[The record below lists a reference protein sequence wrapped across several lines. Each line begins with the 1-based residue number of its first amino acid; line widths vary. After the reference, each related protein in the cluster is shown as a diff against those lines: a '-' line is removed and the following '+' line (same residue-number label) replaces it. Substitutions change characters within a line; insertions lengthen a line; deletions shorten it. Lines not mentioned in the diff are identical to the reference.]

1 MRTNKN
7 AFTLI
12 ELLVVIAIIAILA
25 AILFPVFAQAKKAA
39 KSTVALS
46 NVKQMNLGAI
56 MYSSDSDDMYPSNYA
71 EHATPLAVAVPPD
84 EAFLLSRGDKCW
96 TWAGNGGAANDP
108 GGNSASDSSVTACYW
123 TWGEIAYP
131 YFKNAQMET
140 DPGSINGN
148 GDPGLANFAM
158 NLEFTASQGHFGA
171 NYPTNVTSSS
181 LNNPAGQILLS
192 ESGNWVVAMSTFSAV
207 SGYNYVPATCPNGL
221 GAGKASVGGFVSC
234 MGNTSWGVAD
244 QNQVIS
250 DITKGRRS
258 SLGINVGFADGHA
271 KMTLTGAI
279 AADAPN
285 YWCLTPNPAW
295 SKSSPLISAYNCGP
309 TYQ

>member
-1 MRTNKN
+1 MNKRRN

-39 KSTVALS
+39 KGTVALS

-56 MYSSDSDDMYPSNYA
+56 LYSNDNDDIFPSSFTANPI
-71 EHATPLAVAVPPD
+71 PLSTALPPD
-84 EAFLLSRGDKCW
+84 EAFLLSRGSKCW
-96 TWAGNGGAANDP
+96 TWAGNGSAANDP
-108 GGNSASDSSVTACYW
+108 GGNSSSDASVTACFW

-131 YFKNAQMET
+131 YYKSAAMEV
-140 DPGSINGN
+140 DPGSINAN

-158 NLEFTASQGHFGA
+158 NLEFTASQGTFG
-171 NYPTNVTSSS
+171 NYPKDVSSS
-181 LNNPAGQILLS
+181 TMPNPAGQILLT
-192 ESGNWVVAMSTFSAV
+192 EAGNWIAALNTFKAV
-207 SGYNYVPATCPNGL
+207 SGYNYAPAVCPNGL

-234 MGNTSWGVAD
+234 VGNTSWGVAD
-244 QNQVIS
+244 QNQVLS

-258 SLGINVGFADGHA
+258 NLANTIGFGDGHA
-271 KMTLTGAI
+271 KVVPTAAI

-285 YWCLTPNPAW
+285 FWCLNPNTAW
-295 SKSSPLISAYNCGP
+295 SKSAPNAAYYDCGA
-309 TYQ
+309 TQ

>member
-46 NVKQMNLGAI
+46 NVKQMNLGAVI
-56 MYSSDSDDMYPSNYA
+56 YSDDYDDMYPSNFTA
-71 EHATPLAVAVPPD
+71 NAIPLATQLPPD

-96 TWAGNGGAANDP
+96 TWAGNGSGASDP
-108 GGNSASDSSVTACYW
+108 GGNSASDPSVTACNW

-131 YFKNAQMET
+131 YYKNAQMET
-140 DPGSINGN
+140 DPGSINAN

-158 NLEFTASQGHFGA
+158 NLEFTASQGTFG
-171 NYPTNVTSSS
+171 NYPTGVTSTS
-181 LNNPAGQILLS
+181 LSNPAGQILLT
-192 ESGNWVVAMSTFSAV
+192 ESGNWVAAMSTFHWI
-207 SGYNYVPATCPNGL
+207 SGYNYIPATCPNGL
-221 GAGKASVGGFVSC
+221 GAGKASVGGFVDC
-234 MGNTSWGVAD
+234 VGNTSWGVAD
-244 QNQVIS
+244 QNQVMA

-258 SLGINVGFADGHA
+258 ALGVNLGFADGHA
-271 KMTLTGAI
+271 KMTQTGAI

-285 YWCLTPNPAW
+285 YWCLDPNVAW
-295 SKSSPLISAYNCGP
+295 SKSAPLLSAYNCGN
-309 TYQ
+309 YN